1 LLKKINNFLLG
12 KKKNTQ
18 NFQYYIIEKRKK
30 NPGSS
35 DLFIATTGNAYIF
48 HMEEGKFT
56 LISCKAKNQENKSI
70 NS

>member
-1 LLKKINNFLLG
+1 LKK
-12 KKKNTQ
+12 
-18 NFQYYIIEKRKK
+18 ERKT
-30 NPGSS
+30 PGSS